1 MFIAN
6 GLNILL
12 FLTFWRLVWHYVAS
26 KTKSPAVQA
35 IAKAAFVQAG

>member
-12 FLTFWRLVWHYVAS
+12 FLTVWRLAWHWVAS
-26 KTKSPAVQA
+26 HSNNSMIQSL
-35 IAKAAFVQAG
+35 AKAAFVQAG